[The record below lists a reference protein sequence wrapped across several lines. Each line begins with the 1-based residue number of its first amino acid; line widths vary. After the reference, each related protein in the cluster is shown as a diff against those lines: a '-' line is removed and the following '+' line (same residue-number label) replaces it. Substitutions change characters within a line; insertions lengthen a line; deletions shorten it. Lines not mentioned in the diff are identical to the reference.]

1 MRILLAMP
9 GRNTRA
15 LRQALR
21 RELPHARID
30 EADTSGPVDFVIA
43 WKHEHGTLAGHDR
56 AKAIYSYGAG
66 VDFLLDDPTLPD
78 VPIGRVVSSRLGQ
91 QMSQY
96 VLAHILPAA
105 LQLDVYQRLQHSR
118 LWQPQAPKD
127 TQALILGGGSIG
139 GHVANAL
146 RMIGVPVT
154 IWKRTNPD
162 KDPRIVTSDDAL
174 ERSLSHA
181 DFVVNTLPLT
191 TTTKGILNGSLFQ
204 RMKSTACLINVGRG
218 EHLVDD
224 DLVAALDSGE
234 IGSAALD
241 VFTPEPLATES
252 PLWGHPKI
260 RITPHVASVTD
271 ADDAASILAGE
282 FRALMEGKQ
291 PAYLI
296 DKETQY

>member
-1 MRILLAMP
+1 MFPLGDDLHEECGVVGIHAPGQDAARLAFF
-9 GRNTRA
+9 A
-15 LRQALR
+15 LY
-21 RELPHARID
+21 
-30 EADTSGPVDFVIA
+30 T
-43 WKHEHGTLAGHDR
+43 
-56 AKAIYSYGAG
+56 
-66 VDFLLDDPTLPD
+66 
-78 VPIGRVVSSRLGQ
+78 
-91 QMSQY
+91 
-96 VLAHILPAA
+96 
-105 LQLDVYQRLQHSR
+105 LQHR
-118 LWQPQAPKD
+118 GREA
-127 TQALILGGGSIG
+127 AG
-139 GHVANAL
+139 
-146 RMIGVPVT
+146 
-154 IWKRTNPD
+154 
-162 KDPRIVTSDDAL
+162 IVTSDDAL

-181 DFVVNTLPLT
+181 DFVVNALPLT

-204 RMKSTACLINVGRG
+204 QMKSTACLINVGRG

-224 DLVAALDSGE
+224 DLVTALDSGE

-241 VFTPEPLATES
+241 VFTQEPLATES